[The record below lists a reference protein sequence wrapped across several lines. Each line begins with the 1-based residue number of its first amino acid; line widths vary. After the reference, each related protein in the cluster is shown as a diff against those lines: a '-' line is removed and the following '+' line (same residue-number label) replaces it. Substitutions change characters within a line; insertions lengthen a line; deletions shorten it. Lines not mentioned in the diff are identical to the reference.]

1 MLKILIL
8 YNLFERLQKGEE
20 KDILAEGAILE
31 EIEAVENAVRSL
43 GHQSITM
50 AVRDDIFP
58 IIHWLKQYRP
68 DVVFNLCESVY
79 GNSCWEMNI
88 PALLD
93 LFRISYTGSSP
104 LTLGLCQDKG
114 KVKDILQAQNI
125 LTPRYQI
132 FERISSPVKGSMF
145 PMIVKPLHEDGSLG
159 ISTESVVFN
168 DETLSRQIQYVIEQ
182 YQQPALVEQFVDGRE
197 LNVGLME
204 TNGALEVLP
213 ISEIDYSEF
222 PEGVPRICGYEAK
235 WITESSE
242 YQKSKPVCPAP
253 LDWMTKKRVEHL
265 AIKVFKLFG
274 CRDYAR
280 VDLRVDRDGKIY
292 VLEVNPNPDISP
304 QSGMA
309 RILKVQGI
317 TYTEFVA
324 NVLERAFHRKNAE
337 AGIHGDGEA
346 PGRGGVNEIYLDEDV
361 SAP

>member
-1 MLKILIL
+1 MLRVVIL

-43 GHQSITM
+43 GHQSITV

-58 IIHWLKQYRP
+58 IIHWLKQCQP

-93 LFRISYTGSSP
+93 LFRIPYTGSPP

-114 KVKDILQAQNI
+114 KVKDILQAQDI
-125 LTPRYQI
+125 LTPRYRILERPSGPVRGNI
-132 FERISSPVKGSMF
+132 FPI
-145 PMIVKPLHEDGSLG
+145 IVKPLHEDGSLG
-159 ISTESVVFN
+159 ISRESVVFD
-168 DETLSRQIQYVIEQ
+168 DEALSRQIQYVIEQ
-182 YQQPALVEQFVDGRE
+182 YQQPALVEEFVDGRE
-197 LNVGLME
+197 LNVGMME
-204 TNGALEVLP
+204 TNGKVEVLP

-222 PEGVPRICGYEAK
+222 PEGIPRICGYEAK
-235 WITESSE
+235 WVTDSSE

-253 LDWMTKKRVEHL
+253 LEWVMKKRVEHL
-265 AIKVFKLFG
+265 AVKVFRLFG

-309 RILKVQGI
+309 RILRVQGI
-317 TYTEFVA
+317 AYKEFVA
-324 NVLERAFHRKNAE
+324 NLLERALQRKN
-337 AGIHGDGEA
+337 GE
-346 PGRGGVNEIYLDEDV
+346 RGGQRDAETPTRGNKEIYRDGDTPV
-361 SAP
+361 P